1 MSATDTN
8 PSVLF
13 PGTTWTQLKDRFL
26 LGAGD
31 TYTNG
36 TTAGSATISYTP
48 AGSVGNHTL
57 TEAEMPAHTHTFTGT
72 QTWSSGV
79 DQWHYHSVPSLSGYT
94 STSEVNIRIGS
105 WDGGSPGYMNLQSSA
120 MSHGSA
126 SGSDVIMACSGHSH
140 TVATYES
147 WTGTDSV
154 NHKHYHTP
162 EGTNSTTGSGTAHNH
177 GFTGTQATL
186 STMSP
191 YLVVYIWKRT
201 A

>member
-1 MSATDTN
+1 MSATDAN

-36 TTAGSATISYTP
+36 TTAGSATINYTP
-48 AGSVGNHTL
+48 AGNVGNHTL

-72 QTWSSGV
+72 TTDSTGV
-79 DQWHYHSVPSLSGYT
+79 NQWHQHLGYARY
-94 STSEVNIRIGS
+94 EYIPG
-105 WDGGSPGYMNLQSSA
+105 GGSQKGYLVGEGDGTFNTSNAVVM
-120 MSHGSA
+120 G
-126 SGSDVIMACSGHSH
+126 SGSHSH
-140 TVATYES
+140 NFSVWS
-147 WTGTDSV
+147 GTENV
-154 NHKHYHTP
+154 NHTHQHLP